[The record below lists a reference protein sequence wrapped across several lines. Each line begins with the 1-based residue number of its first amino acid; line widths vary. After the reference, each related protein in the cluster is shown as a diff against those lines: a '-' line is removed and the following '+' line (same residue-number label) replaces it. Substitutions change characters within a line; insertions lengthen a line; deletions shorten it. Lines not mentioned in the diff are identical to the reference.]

1 MSEIIPTKICKG
13 ILCKGT
19 EKNITEF
26 SPKSKICKKC
36 VCHNTKE
43 YYKKNNRPYRLKKNE
58 LKSEAKCVQCG
69 CNDIRLLEF
78 DHLDKKNFNIC
89 KNFSKESIV
98 KEANLTQFL
107 CVWCHRLK
115 SREQMDEKKE
125 QKSFEITD
133 RPTNPNDGKPCV
145 GDLCQGKLQYHTM
158 FYNMKKKS
166 YCKICYSY
174 KGRLVRELNGNFVNN
189 LKLQLK
195 ECELCKIAVTE
206 ETVCC
211 FDFDHLRD
219 KTVNVS
225 ILVRL
230 NSNRTKQIEE
240 EAKKCRLLCCKCHRI
255 VTAEQFKF
263 NYEVPQNPTP
273 PIE

>member
-1 MSEIIPTKICKG
+1 MSEIIPTKLCKGPLCKG
-13 ILCKGT
+13 I
-19 EKNITEF
+19 EKSTTEF
-26 SPKSKICKKC
+26 SPKSRNCKKC
-36 VCHNTKE
+36 VCHTTKE
-43 YYKKNNRPYRLKKNE
+43 YYKKNNRPYKLKKNE
-58 LKSEAKCVQCG
+58 LKSNAKCVQCG

-78 DHLDKKNFNIC
+78 DHLSEKNFNIC
-89 KNFSKESIV
+89 KNFSKKSIS
-98 KEANLTQFL
+98 KEASLTQFL

-115 SREQMDEKKE
+115 SREQMDET
-125 QKSFEITD
+125 KSNLTFEIID
-133 RPTNPNDGKPCV
+133 RPTNPNDGLPCI
-145 GDLCQGKLQYHTM
+145 GELCEGKLQFNHL
-158 FYNMKKKS
+158 FYTTKTT
-166 YCKICYSY
+166 YCKVCVSY
-174 KGRLVRELNGNFVNN
+174 KARLNRDKNNNFVRN

-219 KTVNVS
+219 KTVNIS

-230 NSNRTKQIEE
+230 NSDKTKQIEE

-255 VTAEQFKF
+255 VTAEQFNF
-263 NYEVPQNPTP
+263 NYEVPQIPTP